1 MTYDAHRWVATALC
15 FRVACPSVRA
25 EPGWRHSPTGL
36 PSTSSLFFLI
46 FVLLAEHSNY
56 VIPLCDTMLSFVD
69 CVTRLVFLS
78 GHMSYCQQ
86 RQCMSINGNNVT
98 LSLWR
103 IVTSLLSNAASMAL
117 TAHAQLPDFR
127 HAWHPAAGKSKI
139 MGYIDGQIVAG

>member
-46 FVLLAEHSNY
+46 FVLLAEHPNY
-56 VIPLCDTMLSFVD
+56 FIPLCDTMLSFVD
-69 CVTRLVFLS
+69 CVTLLVFFWTHAVLPTAS
-78 GHMSYCQQ
+78 VHV
-86 RQCMSINGNNVT
+86 NNVT

-127 HAWHPAAGKSKI
+127 HAWHPATDKSKI